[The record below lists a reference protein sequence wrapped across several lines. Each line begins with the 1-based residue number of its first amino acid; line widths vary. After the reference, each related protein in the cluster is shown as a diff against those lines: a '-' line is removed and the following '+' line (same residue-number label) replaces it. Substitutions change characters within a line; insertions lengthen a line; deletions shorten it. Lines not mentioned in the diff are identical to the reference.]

1 MFFKEF
7 KTRET
12 KKLNNFEEFVEKYSK
27 DYYLSIDFYDNGR
40 ISVFVGTNREKNTEQ
55 Q

>member
-7 KTRET
+7 KTIET
-12 KKLNNFEEFVEKYSK
+12 EKLNNVKEFVEKYSK
-27 DYYLSIDFYDNGR
+27 DYYLTVDFYDNGR
-40 ISVFVGTNREKNTEQ
+40 ISVFVGTDRKKDTEQ

>member
-7 KTRET
+7 KTREPE
-12 KKLNNFEEFVEKYSK
+12 KLKDVKEFVEKYSN
-27 DYYLSIDFYDNGR
+27 DYYLSVDFYDNGK
-40 ISVFVGTNREKNTEQ
+40 ISVFVGTDRKKITEQ